1 MAQKS
6 NIFIR
11 ILLGIIFLYVIFV
24 IAQQLL
30 KLFTNKKES
39 FLNYGDY
46 PLAVDEPILFDVYKV
61 QEHPGV
67 TSLSASDIYTEYP
80 IFPSR
85 SMKSNNI
92 RYWNLPD
99 DGECRPPEMCGGLY
113 KSTPQVIPPP
123 PSPPKWDNKRRV
135 NFYEYQDTEQ
145 IEVI

>member
-1 MAQKS
+1 MTLKG

-11 ILLGIIFLYVIFV
+11 IFVGIIFLYVIFV

-30 KLFTNKKES
+30 KLFSININLTSKEP
-39 FLNYGDY
+39 FLNYGEY
-46 PLAVDEPILFDVYKV
+46 PLAVDKPILFDVYKV
-61 QEHPGV
+61 EEHPGV
-67 TSLSASDIYTEYP
+67 TSLSASDIYTDYP

-123 PSPPKWDNKRRV
+123 PSPPKWDNKRRI
-135 NFYEYQDTEQ
+135 NFYEYQDS
-145 IEVI
+145 